1 MFLVVVVDFKK
12 IVVPFLPFERAA
24 VTLAEARGEECKC
37 WRQRELATNS
47 SRERRRVVGK
57 RILIL
62 ESANFKKRI

>member
-37 WRQRELATNS
+37 
-47 SRERRRVVGK
+47 
-57 RILIL
+57 
-62 ESANFKKRI
+62 